1 MAPVHDMD
9 QHRIGSKSSKK
20 SAAPITATSRLR
32 NDYMRL
38 KKDPVPYIVAEPN
51 PSNILEWHYA
61 VTGPPD
67 TPYDGGFYHGK
78 VITFCSGGSR
88 TKYRWTK
95 MLESMNWAKTDKIN
109 SFGPACS
116 FYVCILSIC
125 VLSWSR
131 SGFDSL

>member
-1 MAPVHDMD
+1 MAQIQNAD
-9 QHRIGSKSSKK
+9 QPRISSKSTRK
-20 SAAPITATSRLR
+20 SVAPITATSRLR

-78 VITFCSGGSR
+78 VIFSKV
-88 TKYRWTK
+88 TK
-95 MLESMNWAKTDKIN
+95 NA
-109 SFGPACS
+109 
-116 FYVCILSIC
+116 
-125 VLSWSR
+125 
-131 SGFDSL
+131 